1 MLTSSINT
9 QMIVQHFATDPES
22 LAKTRQEFKEG
33 MSKINGEHATTKH
46 DSL

>member
-33 MSKINGEHATTKH
+33 MSKIKGENVTAKH
-46 DSL
+46 ESL